1 MTSDQQA
8 ASLPPTGLPGLDPRW
23 SRLVQARDGD
33 GAMRTWHVLDTHAD
47 VSTDGVELTLLC
59 VHGNPTWSYLWRRV
73 LAGAPVG
80 VRVVAVDQLDMGYS
94 ERTHTVRRLA
104 QRVDDLGSLTDALG
118 IDGPV
123 VTVAHDWGG
132 PISLGWALAHR
143 AQLRGIV
150 LLNTAVHQPAG
161 SPSPAIIRLARSSP
175 LLKANTIDTPT
186 FVRGTTMLSG
196 RSMPR
201 DVADA
206 FAAPYRGRDRRQAIG
221 TFVADIPFESGHPS
235 APALDAIAEG
245 IRDLTDVPVL
255 LLWGPG
261 DPVFSD
267 RYLNDLVGRLP
278 QADVHRYEGARHLV
292 SEDAP
297 ALVGDLLQWVAD
309 LSLPPTSAERPVVG
323 VPESRNTPT
332 TGHSAGGSGEGER
345 DGVDEVPLW
354 AELDRLARDNP
365 HGLALAEPIGDGEW
379 RTVTWRLLGRNVD
392 LLAKGLAARGIRR
405 GDRVAVL
412 ITPGADLL
420 AVVYACWRI
429 GASVVVT
436 DAGLGVRGIHRALR
450 GAAPQHLIAIPK
462 AMALVRAMRLPGR
475 RIGTGELVEIARLG
489 AAHHELPPP
498 PSGDDEAV
506 VAFTSGSTGPAKGVV
521 YRHRQVQ
528 GTRDVLRQH
537 YGITDRDSLVAAFAP
552 WAVLGPALG
561 IPSSIPDM
569 DVTSPRTLTATA
581 FADAVRAVDGTLV
594 WASPAALAAILETAS
609 SLTDADV
616 ESLGSLRLVMGAG
629 APVSAALL
637 HGMARICVNADV
649 RTPYGMTEVLPV
661 TDVSIGEI
669 DEAGPGDGVLVGRAV
684 PGVEVRIS
692 AVDSLGIA
700 AGELSDAP
708 DVLGEIVVR
717 APHQK
722 DRYDRLWG
730 TQRASAREPG
740 WHRSGD
746 VGHLDTQGRLWI
758 GGRLAHVI
766 TTPAGPVSPVGI
778 EQAVQWVP
786 SVVQAAVV
794 GVGPVGTQQI
804 VVIVVTDKRR
814 TGLAALDLID
824 AVRGTVDVDISAVL
838 ERKELPVDIRHN
850 SKIDRAALAAW
861 ASELLAGRSSGGSR

>member
-8 ASLPPTGLPGLDPRW
+8 ASLPPAGLPGLDPRW
-23 SRLVQARDGD
+23 SRLVRARDGD
-33 GAMRTWHVLDTHAD
+33 GAMHTWHVLDTHAGRPDADLAD
-47 VSTDGVELTLLC
+47 VALTLLC

-73 LAGAPVG
+73 LAGAPAG

-104 QRVDDLGSLTDALG
+104 QRVEDLSSLSAALG

-161 SPSPAIIRLARSSP
+161 SPSPGIIRLARSSP

-196 RSMPR
+196 RSMSR

-206 FAAPYRGRDRRQAIG
+206 FAAPYRGRERRQAIG
-221 TFVADIPFESGHPS
+221 AFVADIPFEPGHPS

-267 RYLNDLVGRLP
+267 RYLNDLISRLP

-309 LSLPPTSAERPVVG
+309 LSTSAQHPVDG
-323 VPESRNTPT
+323 R
-332 TGHSAGGSGEGER
+332 AEG
-345 DGVDEVPLW
+345 VPLW

-365 HGLALAEPIGDGEW
+365 HGLALAEPIGDGQW
-379 RTVTWRLLGRNVD
+379 RRVTWRLLGRNVD
-392 LLAKGLAARGIRR
+392 LLAKGLAAKGIRR

-429 GASVVVT
+429 GACVVVT

-489 AAHHELPPP
+489 EARSELPPSP
-498 PSGDDEAV
+498 NGDDEAV

-537 YGITDRDSLVAAFAP
+537 YGITDSDSLVAAFAP

-569 DVTSPRTLTATA
+569 DVISPRTLTATA
-581 FADAVRAVDGTLV
+581 FADAVRVVDGTLV
-594 WASPAALAAILETAS
+594 WASPAALVAVLDTAS
-609 SLTDADV
+609 ALTDADV

-637 HGMARICVNADV
+637 HGMARLCINADV

-669 DEAGPGDGVLVGRAV
+669 DGAGSGDGVLVGRAV

-708 DVLGEIVVR
+708 DILGEIVVR

-740 WHRSGD
+740 WHRTGD
-746 VGHLDTQGRLWI
+746 VGHLDAQGRLWI

-786 SVVQAAVV
+786 SVVQAAAV

-804 VVIVVTDKRR
+804 VVIVVTDKTR
-814 TGLAALDLID
+814 TGLAGLDLID
-824 AVRGTVDVDISAVL
+824 AVRGTVAVDVAAVL

-861 ASELLAGRSSGGSR
+861 ASTLLAGRSSGGSR

>member
-1 MTSDQQA
+1 
-8 ASLPPTGLPGLDPRW
+8 
-23 SRLVQARDGD
+23 
-33 GAMRTWHVLDTHAD
+33 
-47 VSTDGVELTLLC
+47 
-59 VHGNPTWSYLWRRV
+59 
-73 LAGAPVG
+73 
-80 VRVVAVDQLDMGYS
+80 
-94 ERTHTVRRLA
+94 
-104 QRVDDLGSLTDALG
+104 
-118 IDGPV
+118 
-123 VTVAHDWGG
+123 
-132 PISLGWALAHR
+132 
-143 AQLRGIV
+143 
-150 LLNTAVHQPAG
+150 
-161 SPSPAIIRLARSSP
+161 
-175 LLKANTIDTPT
+175 
-186 FVRGTTMLSG
+186 
-196 RSMPR
+196 
-201 DVADA
+201 
-206 FAAPYRGRDRRQAIG
+206 
-221 TFVADIPFESGHPS
+221 
-235 APALDAIAEG
+235 
-245 IRDLTDVPVL
+245 
-255 LLWGPG
+255 
-261 DPVFSD
+261 
-267 RYLNDLVGRLP
+267 
-278 QADVHRYEGARHLV
+278 
-292 SEDAP
+292 
-297 ALVGDLLQWVAD
+297 
-309 LSLPPTSAERPVVG
+309 
-323 VPESRNTPT
+323 
-332 TGHSAGGSGEGER
+332 
-345 DGVDEVPLW
+345 
-354 AELDRLARDNP
+354 
-365 HGLALAEPIGDGEW
+365 
-379 RTVTWRLLGRNVD
+379 
-392 LLAKGLAARGIRR
+392 
-405 GDRVAVL
+405 
-412 ITPGADLL
+412 
-420 AVVYACWRI
+420 
-429 GASVVVT
+429 
-436 DAGLGVRGIHRALR
+436 
-450 GAAPQHLIAIPK
+450 
-462 AMALVRAMRLPGR
+462 
-475 RIGTGELVEIARLG
+475 
-489 AAHHELPPP
+489 
-498 PSGDDEAV
+498 
-506 VAFTSGSTGPAKGVV
+506 
-521 YRHRQVQ
+521 
-528 GTRDVLRQH
+528 
-537 YGITDRDSLVAAFAP
+537 
-552 WAVLGPALG
+552 
-561 IPSSIPDM
+561 M
-569 DVTSPRTLTATA
+569 DVTSPRTLTAAA

>member
-1 MTSDQQA
+1 
-8 ASLPPTGLPGLDPRW
+8 
-23 SRLVQARDGD
+23 
-33 GAMRTWHVLDTHAD
+33 MRTWHVLDTHAD
-47 VSTDGVELTLLC
+47 RSVSDVADVELTLLC

-73 LAGAPVG
+73 LAGAPAG

-94 ERTHTVRRLA
+94 ERTHSVRRLA
-104 QRVDDLGSLTDALG
+104 QRVEDLTSLSAALG

-143 AQLRGIV
+143 PQLRGIV

-175 LLKANTIDTPT
+175 LLKANTIDTPA
-186 FVRGTTMLSG
+186 FVRGTTLLSG

-221 TFVADIPFESGHPS
+221 TFVADIPFEPGHPS

-261 DPVFSD
+261 DPVFAD
-267 RYLNDLVGRLP
+267 RYLNDLIDRLP

-297 ALVGDLLQWVAD
+297 ALVGDLLQWVSD
-309 LSLPPTSAERPVVG
+309 LLPPPSRERPAVG
-323 VPESRNTPT
+323 VPAAESTPT
-332 TGHSAGGSGEGER
+332 LGRSAEGTEE
-345 DGVDEVPLW
+345 GVPLW
-354 AELDRLARDNP
+354 AELERLARDNP
-365 HGLALAEPIGDGEW
+365 HGLALAEPVGDGQW

-392 LLAKGLAARGIRR
+392 LLAKGLAAKGIRR

-498 PSGDDEAV
+498 PGGDDEAV

-528 GTRDVLRQH
+528 GTRDVLREH
-537 YGITDRDSLVAAFAP
+537 YGITDRDALVAAFAP

-581 FADAVRAVDGTLV
+581 FADSVRAVDGTLV

-609 SLTDADV
+609 ALTDADV

-669 DEAGPGDGVLVGRAV
+669 DEAGAGDGVLVGRAV

-692 AVDSLGIA
+692 AVDSDGIA
-700 AGELSDAP
+700 SGGLSDAP

-740 WHRSGD
+740 WHRTGD

-766 TTPAGPVSPVGI
+766 TTLEGPVSPVGI

-804 VVIVVTDKRR
+804 VVIVVTDKAR
-814 TGLAALDLID
+814 TGLAGLDLID
-824 AVRGTVDVDISAVL
+824 AVRGTVTRDVAAVL

-850 SKIDRAALAAW
+850 SKIDRAALAVW